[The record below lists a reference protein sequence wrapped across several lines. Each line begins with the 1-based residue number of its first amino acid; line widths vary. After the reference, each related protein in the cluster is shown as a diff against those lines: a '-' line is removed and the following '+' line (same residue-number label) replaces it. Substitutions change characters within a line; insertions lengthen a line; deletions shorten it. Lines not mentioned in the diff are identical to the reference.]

1 MHMIWLEL
9 WLVPI
14 LEFYL
19 HIHGMYKYGQVQGDY
34 VLIEAFN

>member
-19 HIHGMYKYGQVQGDY
+19 HIGMYKYGQVQGDY